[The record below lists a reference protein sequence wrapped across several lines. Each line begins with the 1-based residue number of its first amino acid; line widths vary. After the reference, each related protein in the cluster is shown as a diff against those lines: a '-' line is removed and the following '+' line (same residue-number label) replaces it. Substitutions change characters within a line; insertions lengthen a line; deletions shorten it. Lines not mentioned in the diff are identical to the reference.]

1 MQLMVHQAEKLLAL
15 LKLTDTSTHIPGR
28 AQKLWKRKKN
38 MKEKEA
44 GVQDQGMRVITLS
57 NTVTHNCQHMITAT
71 RVNRGDIHRCIQHR
85 KVIKLAGSTCS
96 SY

>member
-1 MQLMVHQAEKLLAL
+1 
-15 LKLTDTSTHIPGR
+15 
-28 AQKLWKRKKN
+28 
-38 MKEKEA
+38 
-44 GVQDQGMRVITLS
+44 VQDQGMRVITLS